1 MPAIITHHLFGEDA
15 ATRLPEGIID
25 GQEELLAFLLGNQ
38 GPDPFWAHFVARRSV
53 AAACAK
59 LATDMH
65 AGKVVEAFMALHDA
79 VTHLPEDDKRVGRAF
94 VLGLLSHY
102 VLDSIAH
109 PFVYAQETALCKANP
124 ELEPERNEVHAI
136 IESDLDTWMLWSQR
150 GLTVEDA
157 PTPANLAHTDRVVRV
172 AGALF
177 AQVAWQ
183 VFGIEIAADAYEG
196 SVDDYELIYAI
207 VDPAPSFRTKLLKK
221 LDRLTSQA
229 SYVRAL
235 GHYVRRSDEC
245 PAANLSCHP
254 WENPNTG
261 TVSDLSFG
269 DLYFEALDRWPACA
283 EAFIYGDEG
292 TLRELTGGIN
302 YLGEPETQE

>member
-65 AGKVVEAFMALHDA
+65 AGKVVETFMALRDA

-102 VLDSIAH
+102 VLDSTAH
-109 PFVYAQETALCKANP
+109 PFVYAQEAALCEADP
-124 ELEPERNEVHAI
+124 ELQPVHSEVHAI

-157 PTPANLAHTDRVVRV
+157 PTPRNLAHTDRVVRV
-172 AGALF
+172 AGALY

-183 VFGIEIAADAYEG
+183 VFGIEIGADAYEG

-207 VDPAPSFRTKLLKK
+207 VDPAPSMKTKLLKL
-221 LDRLTSQA
+221 LDPVTPQA
-229 SYVRAL
+229 SYVRSL

-254 WENPNTG
+254 WTDSCSGE
-261 TVSDLSFG
+261 VSELSFG
-269 DLYFEALDRWPACA
+269 DLYFAALDRWPDFA
-283 EAFIYGDEG
+283 ETFSYGDEKW
-292 TLRELTGGIN
+292 LRELTGGLN
-302 YLGEPETQE
+302 YDGKPEA

>member
-79 VTHLPEDDKRVGRAF
+79 VTHLPEDDKCVGRAF

-124 ELEPERNEVHAI
+124 ELEPSRNEVHAI

-150 GLTVEDA
+150 GLTVERGRVLRQGEGRP
-157 PTPANLAHTDRVVRV
+157 PTWHTLTEWCGLPERSSRKLPGRSLVSR
-172 AGALF
+172 
-177 AQVAWQ
+177 
-183 VFGIEIAADAYEG
+183 
-196 SVDDYELIYAI
+196 SR
-207 VDPAPSFRTKLLKK
+207 RTP
-221 LDRLTSQA
+221 T
-229 SYVRAL
+229 RAL
-235 GHYVRRSDEC
+235 WMTTS
-245 PAANLSCHP
+245 LSMPSLIRHRPSGPSC
-254 WENPNTG
+254 
-261 TVSDLSFG
+261 
-269 DLYFEALDRWPACA
+269 
-283 EAFIYGDEG
+283 
-292 TLRELTGGIN
+292 
-302 YLGEPETQE
+302 